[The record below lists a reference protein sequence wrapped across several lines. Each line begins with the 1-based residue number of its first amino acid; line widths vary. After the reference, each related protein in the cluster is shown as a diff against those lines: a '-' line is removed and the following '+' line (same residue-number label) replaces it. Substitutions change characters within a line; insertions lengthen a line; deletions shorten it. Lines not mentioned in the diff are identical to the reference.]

1 MLSFI
6 PAVGAAM
13 LASTPLATESATHI
27 AALVARAEKG
37 GRELFVEGTGS
48 CPSEAKHCF
57 GIALHVVEVED
68 QPVQTPTWIF
78 HHVAHANK
86 LFAPISVGFEVV
98 SVDAL
103 PASKAKME
111 TRTDRDHLGRKI
123 FGRSVV
129 HVFVVSRL
137 ADVDIEGEEIRGVH
151 WRDRAD
157 TSRRWIILSAIGS
170 PLVLAHEMGHFF
182 GLPHSRYDISIMNK
196 TPRPLPTWPDRVFAK
211 PELRKMERHRDEMLG
226 DGMLRARSKKQR
238 RAR

>member
-6 PAVGAAM
+6 PA
-13 LASTPLATESATHI
+13 LAVALVAVTPMATETATHV

-37 GRELFVEGTGS
+37 GLELFVEGTGS
-48 CPSEAKHCF
+48 CPAEAKHCV
-57 GIALHVVEVED
+57 GIALHVVEVGD
-68 QPVQTPTWIF
+68 TPVQTPTWVY

-86 LFAPISVGFEVV
+86 LFAKISVGFEVV
-98 SVDAL
+98 SIDAL
-103 PASKAKME
+103 PAKKAKME

-196 TPRPLPTWPDRVFAK
+196 TPRPTPTWPDRVFAK
-211 PELRKMERHRDEMLG
+211 PELRKMERHRDEMLS
-226 DGMLRARSKKQR
+226 DGMLVPRRKKR
-238 RAR
+238 RRR